1 MLPTINGEFGVTKF
15 RKHTRTIKNHQEP
28 LSKLMTWSLQ
38 SSFTCRFVP
47 GCRQELLK
55 SNSIVSI
62 EQLSQGILQHAW
74 LIRQRS
80 RPEILILL
88 SKVYCQNA
96 TCRHFVPGQT
106 WSTWSIEKKGT
117 CTTCTLQYNMS
128 LPAQVASVYTL
139 FSICAS
145 NRNIMNM

>member
-1 MLPTINGEFGVTKF
+1 MLPTINEEFGVTKF

-106 WSTWSIEKKGT
+106 
-117 CTTCTLQYNMS
+117 
-128 LPAQVASVYTL
+128 
-139 FSICAS
+139 
-145 NRNIMNM
+145 